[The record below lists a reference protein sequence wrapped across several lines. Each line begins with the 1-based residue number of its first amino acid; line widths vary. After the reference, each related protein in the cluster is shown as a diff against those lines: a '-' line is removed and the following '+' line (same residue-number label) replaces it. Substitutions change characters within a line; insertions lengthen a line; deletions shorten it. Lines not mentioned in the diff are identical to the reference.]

1 LLKGSVDVGEG
12 LAVGDEL
19 VDLELAVQ
27 VVVNKAGKLSAA
39 LDTAEGASPPY
50 ATGDELEC

>member
-1 LLKGSVDVGEG
+1 
-12 LAVGDEL
+12 VGDEL
-19 VDLELAVQ
+19 VDLELPVQ
-27 VVVNKAGKLSAA
+27 VVVDKAGKLSTA